1 MTNPLK
7 HPTYLH
13 VLDDDVIAATTDR
26 RPSHLR
32 DQRQAKQILQQIS
45 SETGSSFYDHMSAL
59 IKRVLDERPANI
71 MDHFEEFSR
80 RVREE
85 QFKQTE
91 NQLQNTY
98 IEPERLNAARRI
110 LPILTVSLTP
120 RYRYGILSF

>member
-1 MTNPLK
+1 MTNPLR

-26 RPSHLR
+26 RPSLQR
-32 DQRQAKQILQQIS
+32 DQRQAKQILQQVS
-45 SETGSSFYDHMSAL
+45 SETGSSVYDHMSAL
-59 IKRVLDERPANI
+59 IKRILEERPANV

-85 QFKQTE
+85 HFKQTDDR
-91 NQLQNTY
+91 LQTTY

-110 LPILTVSLTP
+110 IPILTVGCTSVM
-120 RYRYGILSF
+120 